1 MGLLFGII
9 AVIVVVI
16 GLFLI
21 LRYASDDSS
30 E

>member
-16 GLFLI
+16 GLLLI